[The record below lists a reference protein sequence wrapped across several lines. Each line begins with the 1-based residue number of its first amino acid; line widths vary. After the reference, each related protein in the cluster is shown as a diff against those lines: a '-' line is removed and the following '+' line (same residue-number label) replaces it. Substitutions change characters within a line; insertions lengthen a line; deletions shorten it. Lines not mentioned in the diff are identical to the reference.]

1 MLVMLVIILGL
12 MVLNNSG
19 KANGFANAIHAGV
32 DDGVVNYSSVA
43 NVFFFV
49 YFQVISF
56 ISFHNNKALI

>member
-43 NVFFFV
+43 NVFFCVFSG
-49 YFQVISF
+49 YLFYIIS
-56 ISFHNNKALI
+56 